1 MKKKI
6 IFIVIYIGLIL
17 LGTKVYGASGK
28 TINETTR
35 IRKEASTN
43 SDVVALVSIGTDIEI
58 ISEEGEWYKVKY
70 STYSG
75 YMRKDML
82 KVEEGSKTENEVEIA
97 TTTENTPDNTQTET
111 NSNEASNNI
120 QKGAIRKNIN

>member
-6 IFIVIYIGLIL
+6 IFIIIYLGLIL
-17 LGTKVYGASGK
+17 LGTKVYGANGK

-35 IRKEASTN
+35 IRKEASTD

-82 KVEEGSKTENEVEIA
+82 KVEEDSKNENEIKIA
-97 TTTENTPDNTQTET
+97 TTTENTLDNTQTEIS
-111 NSNEASNNI
+111 SNEVSNSI